1 MNKPTLLIMAAG
13 MGSRYG
19 GLKQLDEVTGE
30 GEIIMDFSLYDAM
43 MAGFEKVVF
52 VIKEEMAE
60 DFKLLISEG
69 AGKHLQ
75 TEFVYQKLEDLPRGY
90 EIPQGREKPWGTA
103 HAILSAR
110 DVIDGPFAVI
120 NADDYYGP
128 GAFLSIFE
136 YLENCDDAK
145 MDFCMVA
152 YTLKNTITENGHVSR
167 GVIKT
172 DEKGYLK
179 EIVERTKIQRI
190 SVGIAYTE
198 DEGKTWHALD
208 EEAGVSMNFW
218 GYTSKIMEEL
228 TEQFPEF
235 LDKTMKE
242 NPLKGEYLIPKVTDN
257 LIKSERATVK
267 VLQSGDRW
275 YGVTYR
281 EDKPNVVSAL
291 QSLKDKGFYP
301 EKLWK

>member
-1 MNKPTLLIMAAG
+1 M
-13 MGSRYG
+13 
-19 GLKQLDEVTGE
+19 
-30 GEIIMDFSLYDAM
+30 
-43 MAGFEKVVF
+43 
-52 VIKEEMAE
+52 
-60 DFKLLISEG
+60 
-69 AGKHLQ
+69 
-75 TEFVYQKLEDLPRGY
+75 
-90 EIPQGREKPWGTA
+90 
-103 HAILSAR
+103 
-110 DVIDGPFAVI
+110 
-120 NADDYYGP
+120 
-128 GAFLSIFE
+128 
-136 YLENCDDAK
+136 
-145 MDFCMVA
+145 
-152 YTLKNTITENGHVSR
+152 
-167 GVIKT
+167 
-172 DEKGYLK
+172 
-179 EIVERTKIQRI
+179 
-190 SVGIAYTE
+190 GIAYTE

-281 EDKPNVVSAL
+281 EDKPNVVAAL